1 MLKVIWSIFELDRL
15 ALGKRMIRDALDD
28 LRYSHYT
35 LVDRTDWSCDVGDP
49 GVLGVSLARG
59 LPPDSQKK
67 KKSYIRSGM
76 LTRRQAK

>member
-15 ALGKRMIRDALDD
+15 SLGKRMIRDALDD

-49 GVLGVSLARG
+49 GVLGVSLTREPCRPTAR
-59 LPPDSQKK
+59 KR

-76 LTRRQAK
+76 LTRR